1 MILQTINAVVINLSI
16 IVAVT
21 LGLYFY
27 SLKHSLSKNDTD
39 SNHLIVTNNIKLSK
53 SAEFGAGIFIGIMS
67 FIISKHGIPIY
78 NFRPVDVRYLPVFFS
93 VFYGSPLTGVF
104 SASSLIILKCIEYQL
119 RGASITEYMNN
130 IFITLLI
137 LTVSIIIYK
146 KKFPARNSVIIC
158 LISTII
164 IRSIFFI
171 IAFHSIFDWLL
182 IIQILINFAIFS
194 VFFLFTGWLIHRVI
208 KISQEIRIYQ
218 TASIFDNLTGLYNKE
233 SFYFFLDLAYNEA
246 IYEGNHFSLAIID
259 IDDFKSINDTFGHLV
274 GDKVLE
280 KTANALKETLTP
292 ESRTRTCRFGG
303 DEFAVVFKHD
313 DYNTS
318 LFFQN
323 FYSILRQEEV
333 PEDLLP
339 YLSLSIGLIDFK
351 PIFDDNLKNNA
362 ITVKELFKITDE
374 ALYEAKRN
382 GKNQIIQ
389 KSYTIPM
396 VKNIAN

>member
-93 VFYGSPLTGVF
+93 VFYGSPLTGIF

-259 IDDFKSINDTFGHLV
+259 IDDFKSINDTLGHLV
-274 GDKVLE
+274 GDCI
-280 KTANALKETLTP
+280 LKDISKL
-292 ESRTRTCRFGG
+292 
-303 DEFAVVFKHD
+303 
-313 DYNTS
+313 
-318 LFFQN
+318 
-323 FYSILRQEEV
+323 
-333 PEDLLP
+333 
-339 YLSLSIGLIDFK
+339 
-351 PIFDDNLKNNA
+351 LKNNLRKTDIIGRWGGEEFLIILPFTSKDIA
-362 ITVKELFKITDE
+362 KKIAENLRALIEENNFSYKMNRKITISIGVTEFSKSKSVEDTLLLVDNL
-374 ALYEAKRN
+374 LYKAKENGRN
-382 GKNQIIQ
+382 RVEE
-389 KSYTIPM
+389 S
-396 VKNIAN
+396 